1 MTTWARVSELPWLDA
16 RRASAWLR
24 ILAGMSVLAV
34 AGWLALSRG
43 GLDPT
48 GKPLG
53 TDFVS
58 YWTAARMVLTG
69 APAAA
74 VYDQAL
80 HAALQTATF
89 GGKDVGYAPF
99 PYPPSFLLICLPLGS
114 LPYLGALAAWMAG
127 TGYAYWRVARAW
139 LGQATGLAL
148 PVLAFPAVLI
158 NLGHGQNGFLTA
170 ALFGGG
176 ALLLGRRDVVAGL
189 LLGSLAFKP
198 HLGLL
203 IPVALLASRNWRAFA
218 GAATSSLLLTGLSA
232 AAFGLDAWRAYP
244 AQVEMMRAIVEQGVL
259 DPAKLQSAFGALR
272 QLGAPLAPA
281 YGLQALFALAAA
293 AAVAMFAWR
302 RPRSHALGPVLIS
315 ATLLVS
321 PYLLDYDLV
330 LAAIPLAWLF
340 AQGRDG
346 GFLPWEKAVLLA
358 AFVLPLVARLVAM
371 NAPVALSPLVLA
383 ALLTVVVRRGWQ
395 SA

>member
-16 RRASAWLR
+16 RRANAWLR
-24 ILAGMSVLAV
+24 ILAGMSVLV
-34 AGWLALSRG
+34 VGGWLALSRG

-58 YWTAARMVLTG
+58 YWTAARMVLAG

-74 VYDQAL
+74 VYDQTL

-99 PYPPSFLLICLPLGS
+99 PYPPSFLLICLPLGL
-114 LPYLGALAAWMAG
+114 LPYLGALAVWMAG
-127 TGYAYWRVARAW
+127 TGYAYWRVVRAW
-139 LGQATGLAL
+139 LGQASGLAL

-176 ALLLGRRDVVAGL
+176 ALLLGRRDIAAGL
-189 LLGSLAFKP
+189 LLGSLVFKP

-218 GAATSSLLLTGLSA
+218 AAAVSSLLLTGLSVA
-232 AAFGLDAWRAYP
+232 ALGLEAWRAFP
-244 AQVEMMRAIVEQGVL
+244 AQAEMMRAIVEQGVL

-272 QLGAPLAPA
+272 RLGVPLAPA

-293 AAVAMFAWR
+293 AAVAVFAWR
-302 RPRSHALGPVLIS
+302 RPHSPALGPVLIS

-321 PYLLDYDLV
+321 PYLLDYDLL
-330 LAAIPLAWLF
+330 LAAPPLAWLF
-340 AQGRDG
+340 ARGRDH

-371 NAPVALSPLVLA
+371 NTHVALSPLVLA
-383 ALLTVVVRRGWQ
+383 ALLAVVFRRGWQ
-395 SA
+395 AN